1 MHEVSTS
8 RKAAISENNATIE
21 DLKSAQDD
29 VLPAAQ
35 GKMALVSMKV
45 IGKLHVAGIF
55 DINFF

>member
-35 GKMALVSMKV
+35 GKMALVSTKQDLPRSSESYM
-45 IGKLHVAGIF
+45 
-55 DINFF
+55 